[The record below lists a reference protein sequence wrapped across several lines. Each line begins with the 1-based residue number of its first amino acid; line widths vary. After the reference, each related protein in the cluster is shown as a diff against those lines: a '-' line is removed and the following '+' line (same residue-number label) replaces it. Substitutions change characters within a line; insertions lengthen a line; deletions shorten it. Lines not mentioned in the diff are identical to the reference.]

1 MSGQTVTTKPRPTT
15 YIDAPRL
22 ADDLGLD
29 LVLACETFQ
38 ITGSFKFRAA
48 WSLAAN
54 VPNPHVI
61 AASSGNFGQ
70 ALALACR
77 LFGKRSTIVMPAN
90 SARVKVDAVRA
101 NGGTVDLV
109 DTTRTPRAERVAAL
123 AEADPEA
130 YVASAYDDRW
140 VIEGNA
146 TLGDEIC
153 RRNPRPEVIV
163 VPVGGGGLSSG
174 IVSAVRV
181 AGLTGTVAV
190 VGAEPALAND
200 AARSLREGRIIANAS
215 EPQTIADGARTLS
228 LGEQNW
234 ALLRDG
240 LETIVE
246 VPDERIVEGLRRY
259 FVQANLKVEPTG
271 ALALGAIL
279 TDPERFRGRRVCCV
293 ISGGNVDPAVYARL
307 LVD

>member
-174 IVSAVRV
+174 IVSAVRA

-228 LGEQNW
+228 VGELNW

>member
-1 MSGQTVTTKPRPTT
+1 MPVRTVTTQPRPTT
-15 YIDAPRL
+15 FLDAPRL

-70 ALALACR
+70 ALALACK

-90 SARVKVDAVRA
+90 SARVKIDAVRA

-109 DTTRTPRAERVAAL
+109 DTASTPRAERVAAL
-123 AEADPEA
+123 AAADPDA

-146 TLGDEIC
+146 SLGREIC
-153 RRNPRPEVIV
+153 ERSPAPEVIV

-174 IVSAVRV
+174 IVSAVRA
-181 AGLTGTVAV
+181 AGAAVAV
-190 VGAEPALAND
+190 VGAEPLLAND
-200 AARSLREGRIIANAS
+200 AARSLREGRIVTNAS

-228 LGEQNW
+228 VGRQNW
-234 ALLRDG
+234 ALLHDG

-246 VPDERIVEGLRRY
+246 VPEAHIVDALRRY

-279 TDPERFRGRRVCCV
+279 TDPERFRGRRTCCV

>member
-1 MSGQTVTTKPRPTT
+1 MSGQTVTAKPRPTT

-174 IVSAVRV
+174 IVSAVRA

-228 LGEQNW
+228 VGELNW

-246 VPDERIVEGLRRY
+246 VPDERIVQGLRRY